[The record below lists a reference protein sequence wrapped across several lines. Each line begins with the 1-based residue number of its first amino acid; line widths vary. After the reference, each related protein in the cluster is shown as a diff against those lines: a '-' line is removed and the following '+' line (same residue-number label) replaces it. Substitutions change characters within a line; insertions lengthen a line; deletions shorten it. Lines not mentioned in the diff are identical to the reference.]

1 MKNPKLIHRLL
12 TKMADSTLD
21 GSCGL
26 DDEEIE
32 HGADLFELTP
42 EQKKASKAA
51 RSVDRK
57 PAAQK
62 AKATRKEDPD
72 KRALMAILAE
82 AFGDMED
89 YTVSNPERQIDF
101 KFNGRRFRIVL
112 SAPRK

>member
-1 MKNPKLIHRLL
+1 MATVKELMEKLDCTEEEALQII
-12 TKMADSTLD
+12 A
-21 GSCGL
+21 

-57 PAAQK
+57 PATQK

-72 KRALMAILAE
+72 KRALMAMLAE
-82 AFGDMED
+82 TFGSMEE

>member
-1 MKNPKLIHRLL
+1 MATVKELMEKLDCSEEEALQII
-12 TKMADSTLD
+12 A
-21 GSCGL
+21 

-72 KRALMAILAE
+72 KRALMAMLAE

-112 SAPRK
+112 SAPRKQ

>member
-1 MKNPKLIHRLL
+1 MATVKELMEKLDCTEEEALQII
-12 TKMADSTLD
+12 A
-21 GSCGL
+21 

-42 EQKKASKAA
+42 EQKKVSKAA

-57 PAAQK
+57 PAPQK

-72 KRALMAILAE
+72 KRALMAMLAE
-82 AFGDMED
+82 TFSDMED